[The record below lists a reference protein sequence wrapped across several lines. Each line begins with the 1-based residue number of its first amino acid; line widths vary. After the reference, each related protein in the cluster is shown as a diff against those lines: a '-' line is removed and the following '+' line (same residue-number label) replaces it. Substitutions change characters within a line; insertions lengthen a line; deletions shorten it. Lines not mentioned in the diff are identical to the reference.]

1 MFLIRLRFGGDWI
14 CPLLLECHVHQAALE
29 KLRLCAFFQKRDVD
43 CGFVSKHSSAP
54 ICPIKFKRQPKST
67 QDTATSNKLIWLPK
81 DTRMCDAPFWKKTSS
96 PFHVFFE
103 DTHEEKR
110 DKHGWCCHHSTW
122 MALKVKA
129 LHQYSITSLEI
140 RWYIQFD
147 AQETFVLA
155 TCQAGEDSRI
165 FLGGSGGLAMCPFVV
180 EISPKTRR
188 KSIHL
193 IEIWPDKKNLQPPF
207 LRPELFSRD
216 QTLLPRLNR
225 VGQPTKN
232 GSKEA
237 LRKTMCLYGPYP
249 NPRHPK
255 TSSGVGVWSAY
266 LRGPNTEPQQ
276 DV

>member
-1 MFLIRLRFGGDWI
+1 MSFLKI
-14 CPLLLECHVHQAALE
+14 H
-29 KLRLCAFFQKRDVD
+29 
-43 CGFVSKHSSAP
+43 
-54 ICPIKFKRQPKST
+54 
-67 QDTATSNKLIWLPK
+67 
-81 DTRMCDAPFWKKTSS
+81 MKK
-96 PFHVFFE
+96 
-103 DTHEEKR
+103 KGN
-110 DKHGWCCHHSTW
+110 KHGWCCHHSTW

-165 FLGGSGGLAMCPFVV
+165 FWGGSGRLAMCPFVV

-193 IEIWPDKKNLQPPF
+193 MEIWPNKKNLQPPF
-207 LRPELFSRD
+207 LRPELFSRN

-237 LRKTMCLYGPYP
+237 LRKTMRLYGPYP

-255 TSSGVGVWSAY
+255 TSSGLVFDRHIWGVQIPNLSRMSRVNTLAHTSPMAY
-266 LRGPNTEPQQ
+266 SP
-276 DV
+276 DFI